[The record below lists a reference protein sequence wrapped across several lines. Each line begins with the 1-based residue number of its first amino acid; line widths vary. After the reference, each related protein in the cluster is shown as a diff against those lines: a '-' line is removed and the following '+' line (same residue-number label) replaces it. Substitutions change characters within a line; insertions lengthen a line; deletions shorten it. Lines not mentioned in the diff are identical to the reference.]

1 MTHELKIVPEWYETL
16 LSGEKTF
23 EVRKDDRE
31 PKFQPRDELF
41 LREFDGTKY
50 TGRTITATVTLVL
63 RNEYCKE
70 GYCIMSVVVIDST
83 PPKPKT
89 NFDRIKTMSVKE
101 MAEKYVEFIMQ
112 QKSVSDEVEH
122 TSATAIDMVKRD
134 LFIQTVKWLKSEVQ
148 EDET

>member
-1 MTHELKIVPEWYETL
+1 MKHELKILPEWYETL

-70 GYCIMSVVVIDST
+70 GYCIMSVVIIDST

-89 NFDRIKTMSVKE
+89 NFDRIKSMSVEE
-101 MAEKYVEFIMQ
+101 MAEFID
-112 QKSVSDEVEH
+112 KNYKCRKCYYYGRCNGDCH
-122 TSATAIDMVKRD
+122 GGIK
-134 LFIQTVKWLKSEVQ
+134 KWLKSEVQ
-148 EDET
+148 EDEEIYDEHI